1 MDDHD
6 LLTAVAGGD
15 DLALRTLFERHAG
28 WLAARLRAHLPAHA
42 VEDVLQETFLAVWR
56 GAGTYRG
63 AGQVGGWMWG
73 IAARQAALWARKH
86 SRPIPDPGWQMPDDL
101 ASQSALRI
109 DLQRAFDRLDA
120 NSRDH
125 GDLAR
130 MVLIEDRS
138 TADAAQRMGIPE
150 GTVKSR
156 MHRIRR
162 LLRATLE
169 GGSS

>member
-6 LLTAVAGGD
+6 LIAAIAGGD
-15 DLALRTLFERHAG
+15 DTALRTLFERHAG
-28 WLAARLRAHLPAHA
+28 WLAARLRAHLPADA

-63 AGQVGGWMWG
+63 AGQVGGWIWG
-73 IAARQAALWARKH
+73 IAVRQAALWARKH
-86 SRPIPDPGWQMPDDL
+86 SRPMPDLELQMTQDV
-101 ASQSALRI
+101 AAQSALRI
-109 DLQRAFDRLDA
+109 DLQRAFARLDT
-120 NSRDH
+120 DH

-130 MVLIEDRS
+130 LVLIEDRS

-162 LLRATLE
+162 LLRTALE

>member
-6 LLTAVAGGD
+6 LIAAIAGRD

-42 VEDVLQETFLAVWR
+42 VEDVLQETFLAIWR
-56 GAGTYRG
+56 GAGTYR
-63 AGQVGGWMWG
+63 ASGQVGGWIWG

-86 SRPIPDPGWQMPDDL
+86 SRPLPDLELHGTEDM
-101 ASQSALRI
+101 ATQSALRV
-109 DLQRAFDRLDA
+109 DLQRAFARLDT
-120 NSRDH
+120 DH

-162 LLRATLE
+162 LLRAALE

>member
-28 WLAARLRAHLPAHA
+28 WLAARLRTHLPAHA
-42 VEDVLQETFLAVWR
+42 VEDVLQETFLAIWR

-63 AGQVGGWMWG
+63 TGHVGGWIWG
-73 IAARQAALWARKH
+73 IAARQAALWARNH
-86 SRPIPDPGWQMPDDL
+86 SRPLPDLELHMTEDM
-101 ASQSALRI
+101 ATQSALRV
-109 DLQRAFDRLDA
+109 DLQRAFSRLDE
-120 NSRDH
+120 DQ

-162 LLRATLE
+162 LLRTALE